1 MSATRRRI
9 AGLIAVLVAAAVLAV
24 AWRWSPLRA
33 LADPA
38 TLASFAVAFKDSPLA
53 PLGVVAAF
61 VAASLLAMPMTLL
74 ILATALVFDPLRGF
88 VYAFTGAMFAGA
100 ATYWLGRALGRDAV
114 RRVAGPRI
122 DRLSRLLARRGV
134 LAVATVR
141 LLPVAPFTLVNLV
154 AGASHLRAR
163 DFLLGNALGLLP
175 GCLVMVLFAER
186 LAAAVLEPS
195 TANLMW
201 FALALAAVAGGALA
215 LNSIRKSIT

>member
-1 MSATRRRI
+1 MSATRRRV
-9 AGLIAVLVAAAVLAV
+9 AGLIAVLVAAAALAI

-38 TLASFAVAFKDSPLA
+38 ALAAFAAAFKDSPLA
-53 PLGVVAAF
+53 PLGVIAAF

-74 ILATALVFDPLRGF
+74 ILATALVFDPLPGF
-88 VYAFTGAMFAGA
+88 FYAFAGAMFAGA

-114 RRVAGPRI
+114 RRVAGPRTE
-122 DRLSRLLARRGV
+122 RLSRLLAKRGV
-134 LAVATVR
+134 VAVATVR
-141 LLPVAPFTLVNLV
+141 LLPVAPFTLVNMV

-175 GCLVMVLFAER
+175 GCLVMVLFSER
-186 LAAAVLEPS
+186 LAAAALEPS
-195 TANLMW
+195 AANLGW
-201 FALALAAVAGGALA
+201 LALALAALAGAALA